1 MTAASTLIK
10 RAVMRASVA
19 EMSDAAF
26 ARACARRA
34 WRDPPAVID
43 PAEIAPNAR
52 RFAETRAG
60 VLGMTDRE
68 FLAAC
73 RSRAWRNAALTR

>member
-1 MTAASTLIK
+1 MIAASTLI
-10 RAVMRASVA
+10 RRSDMRASVA

-43 PAEIAPNAR
+43 PAEIAPKAQLM
-52 RFAETRAG
+52 AETRSA
-60 VLGMTDRE
+60 VRAMSDRQ
-68 FLAAC
+68 FSAAC
-73 RSRAWRNAALTR
+73 RSRAWRSFVSAR